1 MRMAAVI
8 DATVKKPGLEDLTI
22 YRTTAS
28 VPFAGRYRLIDFTL
42 SNIVNSNI
50 NSVGVFATYPFV
62 SLLDHIGMGKNWDL
76 DRRKDGLY
84 FLPIS
89 QKAGGQITVGSFAA
103 LEEHMDF
110 FNKSRQDYIVV
121 TTCSTVC
128 QIDYEDMLDAHIT
141 SGVDITEA
149 VSGET
154 GLSNYILKKSL
165 LKELIRTHR
174 EKRIISVEDVVKLK
188 KAPYTFG
195 KYEYTGYYAII
206 DSMESYFQASM
217 DLLEKDKR
225 NELFLSN
232 RPIYTK
238 VKDEPPTRY
247 MPGSHVTQSL
257 IANGSTIEGTVN
269 NSIISRAVSVNQSS
283 RVDHCVIMQKSF
295 IEKNC
300 ELSYVIADKDVHI
313 EEGVIL
319 KGTREKPVVL
329 RKGERV
335 TKEEVR

>member
-1 MRMAAVI
+1 MRLVAVI
-8 DATVKKPGLEDLTI
+8 DAGVKKPGLEDLTM

-50 NSVGVFATYPFV
+50 NSVGVFASYPFV
-62 SLLDHIGMGKNWDL
+62 SLLDHIGMGKSWDL

-89 QKAGGQITVGSFAA
+89 QKAGGHVTVGSFAA

-110 FNKSRQDYIVV
+110 FEKSRQNYVVV

-128 QIDYEDMLDAHIT
+128 QIDYEDMLDAHIA
-141 SGVDITEA
+141 SGVDITQA
-149 VSGET
+149 VNGDT
-154 GLSNYILKKSL
+154 GLNNYILEKSL
-165 LKELIRTHR
+165 LMELIQTYR
-174 EKRIISVEDVVKLK
+174 EKRVISVEDVVKLK
-188 KAPYTFG
+188 KAPYSYG
-195 KYEYTGYYAII
+195 EYEYTGYYAII
-206 DSMESYFQASM
+206 NSMESYFQASM
-217 DLLEKDKR
+217 DLLQTDKR
-225 NELFLSN
+225 NGLFLSG

-247 MPGSHVTQSL
+247 MPGSQVTSSL
-257 IANGSTIEGTVN
+257 VANGSTIEGTVE
-269 NSIISRAVSVNQSS
+269 NSIISRAVFINNSS
-283 RVDHCVIMQKSF
+283 RVDHCVIMQKTV

-300 ELSYVIADKDVHI
+300 DLAYVIADKDVHI
-313 EEGVIL
+313 EEGVVL
-319 KGTREKPVVL
+319 RGTPENPVVL

-335 TKEEVR
+335 TKGEVR